1 MVLAEPMVAF
11 RKAPKPMAT
20 RKIDAGT
27 WPPVPENEQ
36 PAATAGVGP
45 ETKDVS
51 MPDTQNPVW
60 FISGCSTGF
69 GRALAEAVIARGW
82 PVVATARDA
91 ARVADLAQ
99 GHEAS
104 VLALALDVTKPR
116 DIEAATQAALEK
128 FGRID
133 VLVNNAGYGYQST
146 VEEGIESEIRDQF
159 DANVFGLFALTR
171 AVLPGMRENRRG
183 HVINI
188 TSVAGLVGFPGS
200 GYYAAS
206 KHAVEGWS
214 DSLRAEVS
222 PLGIAVTCVEPG
234 PFRTDWAGRSLKQT
248 ATQIEA
254 YQDTA
259 GKRLQSTRDISGK
272 QQGDPKRAA
281 DAMIAIALAPDA
293 PRHLVL
299 GRFGYDA
306 VLKAQRERVATIE
319 GTRDLSLSADFPDG
333 A

>member
-1 MVLAEPMVAF
+1 
-11 RKAPKPMAT
+11 MALP
-20 RKIDAGT
+20 DA
-27 WPPVPENEQ
+27 
-36 PAATAGVGP
+36 
-45 ETKDVS
+45 
-51 MPDTQNPVW
+51 PVW
-60 FISGCSTGF
+60 FITGCSTGF
-69 GRALAEAVIARGW
+69 GRDLARLVLDRGW
-82 PVVATARDA
+82 RAVVTARDA
-91 ARVADLAQ
+91 DRVADLVA
-99 GHEAS
+99 GREDRA
-104 VLALALDVTKPR
+104 LALALDVTEPQE
-116 DIEAATQAALEK
+116 IAQAVAAAENR

-133 VLVNNAGYGYQST
+133 VLVNNAGYGYQAS
-146 VEEGIESEIRDQF
+146 VEEGREDLIRAQF
-159 DANVFGLFALTR
+159 DTNVFGLFALTR
-171 AVLPGMRENRRG
+171 TVLPGMRTRRSG
-183 HVINI
+183 HIVNF
-188 TSVAGLVGFPGS
+188 TSVAGLIGFPGS

-214 DSLRAEVS
+214 DALAAEVG

-281 DAMIAIALAPDA
+281 DAMIAIALDPDA